1 MVMFN
6 KKDSSVW
13 SSRFIVYLQ
22 NKNTLKRELQTKL
35 QTISFLL
42 FFFNIALLLSACKP
56 QSAKNEA
63 SPDAKRYELTGKVMA
78 VDKAKQEI
86 TVAHDEVKD
95 YMQAMTM
102 DFKLKDEWAFADLN
116 AGDMISATLV
126 VDKDAYWLEGIT
138 ISKTQSTPNTTV
150 ANDQT
155 KTPEQGEAVPDFQ
168 LVNQDDKK
176 ISLNTFKGKY
186 LVLTFIYTR
195 CPLPDQCPL
204 MSNNFAVIH
213 NRMLSDKSLSDKVH
227 LLTITFDTKFDT
239 PKVMR
244 SYGASRSGRFDKE
257 DFKLWDFA
265 TGPESEIKKTAMFFG
280 LLYDSQNERFVHS
293 LRTAIITPDGKI
305 HKVIRGNQWKPDEVI
320 QELQNLTGA
329 SKQ

>member
-6 KKDSSVW
+6 KSF
-13 SSRFIVYLQ
+13 FI
-22 NKNTLKRELQTKL
+22 
-35 QTISFLL
+35 LL
-42 FFFNIALLLSACKP
+42 FFLCTVCFITAC
-56 QSAKNEA
+56 QTRTAKLEV
-63 SPDAKRYELTGKVMA
+63 SPDAKRYELKGKVMA
-78 VDKAKQEI
+78 VNKAKQEI

-95 YMQAMTM
+95 FMPAMTM
-102 DFKLKDEWAFADLN
+102 DFKLKDDWAFADLN

-126 VDKDAYWLEGIT
+126 VDKDTYWLEGIT
-138 ISKTQSTPNTTV
+138 ISKAQSTINTTV

-168 LVNQDDKK
+168 LVNQDNKK
-176 ISLNTFKGKY
+176 ISLETFKGKY

-213 NRMLSDKSLSDKVH
+213 NQMLMDKPLAEKVH
-227 LLTITFDTKFDT
+227 LLTITFDTKYDT

-265 TGPESEIKKTAMFFG
+265 TGTENDIKQIAKFFG
-280 LLYDSQNERFVHS
+280 LLYDPQNDTFVHS
-293 LRTAIITPDGKI
+293 LRTAIITPDRKV

-320 QELQNLTGA
+320 QELKNLIGV
-329 SKQ
+329 

>member
-1 MVMFN
+1 MFIRN
-6 KKDSSVW
+6 FSFAFTRSFTVAFLPL
-13 SSRFIVYLQ
+13 FIG
-22 NKNTLKRELQTKL
+22 
-35 QTISFLL
+35 IASL
-42 FFFNIALLLSACKP
+42 FSACKP
-56 QSAKNEA
+56 TRQSELTA

-86 TVAHDEVKD
+86 TVAHDEVKGF
-95 YMQAMTM
+95 MPPMTM
-102 DFKLKDEWAFADLN
+102 PFKLKDEWAFADLN

-126 VDKDAYWLEGIT
+126 VDKDAYWLEGIA

-168 LVNQDDKK
+168 LVNQDNKK
-176 ISLNTFKGKY
+176 ISLETFKGKY

-213 NRMLSDKSLSDKVH
+213 NQMLSDKPLADRVH
-227 LLTITFDTKFDT
+227 LLTITFDTKYDT

-265 TGPESEIKKTAMFFG
+265 TGTENEIKKTATFFG
-280 LLYDSQNERFVHS
+280 LIYDSQNERFVHS

-320 QELQNLTGA
+320 QEIQNLSGN
-329 SKQ
+329 KQ